1 MIIGL
6 PREVKKGEHRVALYP
21 AAIRELTGQGHR
33 LLVETGAGL
42 GSGFADQ
49 EFIAVGAEIR
59 AEAGDVWAEAELIL
73 KVKEPQESEFVHL
86 REGSILFTF
95 LHLAAERDVA
105 EALMARQV
113 SALAYE
119 TVEDHSRRLPLLEPM
134 SEVAGRM
141 ATQIVAHF
149 LERESG
155 GRGVLLGGVPG
166 VPPAHLVILGGG
178 TVGSHAARI
187 ALGMGAQVTLLD
199 IDLEK
204 LRALDQV
211 LPGRLS
217 TVYSSQTNISEAIRT
232 ADAVI
237 GGVLIRGARA
247 PHLITRSMLA
257 EMPAGSLIVDV
268 AVDQGGCVETTRPTS
283 HDQPTFLLDGILHY
297 GVTNIPGAVPRT
309 ASLALANATLRSITR
324 IANAGLL
331 PALRADRGL
340 AQGLNA
346 YQGFIAYPAVA
357 QALDLPSMNVED
369 LLSR

>member
-6 PREVKKGEHRVALYP
+6 PREVKKGEHRVALHP
-21 AAIRELTGQGHR
+21 AAIRELTREGHR
-33 LLVETGAGL
+33 LLVEAGAGQ
-42 GSGFADQ
+42 GSGFSDPEYQA
-49 EFIAVGAEIR
+49 AGAEIR
-59 AEAGDVWAEAELIL
+59 AEAGDVWAEAEMVL

-86 REGSILFTF
+86 REGLILFTF
-95 LHLAAERDVA
+95 LHLAAEREVA
-105 EALMARQV
+105 EALLARRV

-119 TVEDHSRRLPLLEPM
+119 TVEDHSRRLALLEPM

-149 LERESG
+149 LEREAG
-155 GRGVLLGGVPG
+155 GRGILLGGVPG
-166 VPPAHLVILGGG
+166 VPPAHLVILGCG

-199 IDLEK
+199 IDLER
-204 LRALDQV
+204 LRSLDQM

-217 TVYSSQTNISEAIRT
+217 TVYSSQANISEAIRT

-237 GGVLIRGARA
+237 GSVLIRGARA

-257 EMPAGSLIVDV
+257 EMPEGSLIVDV

-309 ASLALANATLRSITR
+309 ASFALANATLRSIMR
-324 IANAGLL
+324 IANAGLW

-346 YQGFIAYPAVA
+346 FQGNLTYPAVA
-357 QALDLPSMNVED
+357 KALDLPSQNVAE
-369 LLSR
+369 LLSL